1 MKWKASVRKPI
12 LAAFRYLQAMQF
24 LKQVFFQTLVIIPVL
39 HVRNFHKIGGLESF
53 STTLPV
59 VVSLNTKLERTVQQ
73 AEVYIPNSRQVSLD
87 TGSNTRLE
95 IILEISHCPKTFIFF

>member
-1 MKWKASVRKPI
+1 M
-12 LAAFRYLQAMQF
+12 
-24 LKQVFFQTLVIIPVL
+24 
-39 HVRNFHKIGGLESF
+39 
-53 STTLPV
+53 

-95 IILEISHCPKTFIFF
+95 IILVTAQKLSFFLALWWVSNQAQLYLNGK